1 MNDNFTIRSSLE
13 KPNLEI
19 GDIVIIS
26 DPRSPR
32 GHWPMGRIIKVH
44 PDAEGVVR
52 SAVVKTKSGVLARPI
67 TKLCLLESPSSSE
80 NRADASSR
88 NPDLDSASASR
99 IGGKN
104 VRNWTHALA
113 GPGAH
118 VESCPH
124 VFVCRRLPVP
134 MYKCF
139 ACDEALW
146 RSSGLPS
153 SYRAHLSESSVVFTS
168 NTLSTFNQLRFLV
181 I

>member
-1 MNDNFTIRSSLE
+1 MREYLPYLTERRKWLV
-13 KPNLEI
+13 KRLNLEI

-52 SAVVKTKSGVLARPI
+52 SAIVKTKSGVLARPI

-88 NPDLDSASASR
+88 NPDLESASSR

-104 VRNWTHALA
+104 VRN
-113 GPGAH
+113 
-118 VESCPH
+118 
-124 VFVCRRLPVP
+124 
-134 MYKCF
+134 
-139 ACDEALW
+139 
-146 RSSGLPS
+146 
-153 SYRAHLSESSVVFTS
+153 
-168 NTLSTFNQLRFLV
+168 
-181 I
+181 